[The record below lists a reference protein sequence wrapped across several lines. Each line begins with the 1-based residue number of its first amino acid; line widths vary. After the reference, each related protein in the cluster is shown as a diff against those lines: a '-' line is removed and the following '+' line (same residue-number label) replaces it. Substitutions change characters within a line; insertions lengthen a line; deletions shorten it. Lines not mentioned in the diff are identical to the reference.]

1 MFDYKL
7 TEDPYTDNLNV
18 SNQTQVNT
26 LQIELNI

>member
-7 TEDPYTDNLNV
+7 IEDPYTDNLNV

-26 LQIELNI
+26 LQIDLNI